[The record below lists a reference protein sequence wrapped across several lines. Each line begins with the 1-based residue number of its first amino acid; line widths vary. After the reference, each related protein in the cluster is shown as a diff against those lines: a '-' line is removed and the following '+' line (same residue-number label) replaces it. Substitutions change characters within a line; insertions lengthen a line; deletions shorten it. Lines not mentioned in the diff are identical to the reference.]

1 VSLKEAYE
9 NIVMYSLKHKI
20 QIYQKSIHLVGP
32 AVLLF
37 SSADVTLYLLLIC
50 KVCKGNMNMQL
61 RTLLSDRLLYLFN
74 NIPFLPPM

>member
-1 VSLKEAYE
+1 VSVKEAYE
-9 NIVMYSLKHKI
+9 NIVKYSLKYQM
-20 QIYQKSIHLVGP
+20 QIYQKWIHLDGP
-32 AVLLF
+32 TVLLF

-50 KVCKGNMNMQL
+50 KVCKGNINMQL